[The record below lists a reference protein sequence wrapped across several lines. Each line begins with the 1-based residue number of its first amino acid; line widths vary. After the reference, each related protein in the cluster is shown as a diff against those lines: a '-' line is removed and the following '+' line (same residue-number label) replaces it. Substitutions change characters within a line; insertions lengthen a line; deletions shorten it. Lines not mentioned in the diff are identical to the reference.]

1 MKEKIRFKI
10 CGVNVGIFKS
20 LWKESCGCN
29 VLRCIV
35 LSLFFLF
42 YSFFAKANASF
53 DRCIL
58 YRCKFHE
65 PLFRFFFI
73 LVRLFRLLV
82 LSFILSLHAEH
93 EVFCQSAKDTCVHF
107 LYKLIEPLVTIPNRG
122 EAHIVVVVV
131 VAVFF
136 SWFLILDSF
145 LSLSIFGFWGLI
157 VAIQPIVIHN
167 ICAMQFFCMCASKMG
182 DMCAM
187 HALADVVVVV
197 KKNL

>member
-1 MKEKIRFKI
+1 MQ
-10 CGVNVGIFKS
+10 CSALHCSVAA
-20 LWKESCGCN
+20 
-29 VLRCIV
+29 
-35 LSLFFLF
+35 FFLF

-131 VAVFF
+131 AVFF
-136 SWFLILDSF
+136 FVIFDSRFFPVSVYLWILRFDRCNSTNCH
-145 LSLSIFGFWGLI
+145 S
-157 VAIQPIVIHN
+157 
-167 ICAMQFFCMCASKMG
+167 
-182 DMCAM
+182 
-187 HALADVVVVV
+187 
-197 KKNL
+197 